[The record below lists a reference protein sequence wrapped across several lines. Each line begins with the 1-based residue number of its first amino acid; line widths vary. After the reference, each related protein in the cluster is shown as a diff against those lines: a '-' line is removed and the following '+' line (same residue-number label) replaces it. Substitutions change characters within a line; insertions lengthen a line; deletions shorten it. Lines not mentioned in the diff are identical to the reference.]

1 MLPSPSPNTAR
12 DTLGHVVSIG
22 GSHAGVRLTVPA
34 ASDAAEGQRVTVG
47 KFLAL
52 QTPASSV
59 VGVITEVDGS
69 SGKGDGEAGGALTAR
84 VDLLGE
90 IRRTDNGF
98 TQFQRGITGY
108 PVVGDRVELLDSEG
122 LRAVYDTA
130 GADTINIGQLQ
141 QDSSIG
147 AYVKVDEMLRKH
159 FALFG
164 TTGVGKSSGVAVI
177 LRQVLAAKRN
187 LRIFLIDPHN
197 EYARS
202 FRDQAQV
209 LNPRNLK
216 LPFWLFNFEETI
228 DVLFRGRP
236 GLEEEVE
243 ILAQTIPQAKSL
255 FADAYGGAGQ
265 TLRKAD
271 HNGPAFTVD
280 TPVPYRLSDLVNLI
294 DERMGKLENRSSTT
308 KYSRLISRIEAVRKD
323 LRYAFMFDNANVG
336 GDTMVEVL
344 EPAVPAAAQRQADD
358 GDAARRL
365 PGRGGRFGRLGA
377 RAHGVRV
384 RPVERRRGPAPVR
397 VRGGASLCPRR
408 QEHRLRAHPQGRLA
422 HRQGRP
428 EIRRVSGP
436 GDAAA
441 GRARCHD
448 HFPVQHALCH
458 AHGERSRPGRDPGRR
473 LGCGRQ
479 PAGVRAVARHARGL
493 RLRRGRA
500 TADAAALRPARRRV
514 HPEEQIGGSG
524 ERIDAMDGIDT
535 AFIEKVVERWR
546 GATMGNKRKAGEG
559 ALDEANPPGSPAL
572 EAERPLPR
580 EAALN
585 LRREPSS
592 APAALARSARK

>member
-1 MLPSPSPNTAR
+1 MVPSPSPNTPR

-22 GSHAGVRLTVPA
+22 GSHAGVRLMAPA
-34 ASDAAEGQRVTVG
+34 ASEAAEGQRVTVG

-59 VGVITEVDGS
+59 VGVVTEVNGN
-69 SGKGDGEAGGALTAR
+69 SGKGNGEAGGALTAR

-108 PVVGDRVELLDSEG
+108 PVVGDRVELLGSEG
-122 LRAVYDTA
+122 LRAVYDTS

-228 DVLFRGRP
+228 DVFFRGRP

-243 ILAQTIPQAKSL
+243 ILSQVIPLAKGM
-255 FADAYGGAGQ
+255 FANAHGGGGQ
-265 TLRKAD
+265 TLRKID
-271 HNGPAFTVD
+271 PGGTAFTVD
-280 TPVPYRLSDLVNLI
+280 TPVPYRLSDVVNLI

-344 EPAVPAAAQRQADD
+344 SQLFRLPPNGRPMTVMQLAGFPAEVVDSVVSVLGRMAFEFGLWSDGAAQ
-358 GDAARRL
+358 L
-365 PGRGGRFGRLGA
+365 LF
-377 RAHGVRV
+377 VC
-384 RPVERRRGPAPVR
+384 E
-397 VRGGASLCPRR
+397 
-408 QEHRLRAHPQGRLA
+408 EA
-422 HRQGRP
+422 HRYAPADKSIGFGPTRKAVSRIAKEGRKYGVFLGLVTQRPAELDATIISQCSTLFAMRMANDRDQGV
-428 EIRRVSGP
+428 IRAAVS
-436 GDAAA
+436 DAAA
-441 GRARCHD
+441 SLLAFVPSLGTREA
-448 HFPVQHALCH
+448 FAFGEGVQL
-458 AHGERSRPGRDPGRR
+458 PT
-473 LGCGRQ
+473 
-479 PAGVRAVARHARGL
+479 
-493 RLRRGRA
+493 RLRFSRL
-500 TADAAALRPARRRV
+500 DAEFIPKSESLS
-514 HPEEQIGGSG
+514 SG
-524 ERIDAMDGIDT
+524 ERIDAMDNIDT

-546 GATMGNKRKAGEG
+546 GATMGNKRKAGESVQDEPERPG
-559 ALDEANPPGSPAL
+559 APVL
-572 EAERPLPR
+572 EAERLR

-592 APAALARSARK
+592 APAAPVRSVRK